1 MSVRMGGRTH
11 ALLVRGKDEYNHFD
25 RPRLP
30 QEELGE
36 AELEMHQKSLERINE
51 VVLKDAAR
59 ASKVKGH
66 QMINKENRQIFN

>member
-1 MSVRMGGRTH
+1 
-11 ALLVRGKDEYNHFD
+11 LVRGKDEYNHFD

-36 AELEMHQKSLERINE
+36 AEWEMHQQSLERINE